1 MNEHAT
7 MIHMLR
13 QLLKDMELVTSQG
26 SGYYTCV
33 PFARR
38 FNKLL
43 DVARRLFPADGGC
56 VITTFDDM
64 QELEPKDPGEKLKV
78 LLGLRI
84 EISQLIAL
92 LECAQK
98 ETGA

>member
-33 PFARR
+33 PFTTR

-43 DVARRLFPADGGC
+43 GQARLLFSCESGIIG
-56 VITTFDDM
+56 TFDNLPD
-64 QELEPKDPGEKLKV
+64 LEPKDPGEKLKV

-98 ETGA
+98 ETNA